1 MDLRGSVPPFL
12 ILSLLLFSISPAF
25 AQSDEPGIIR
35 VVSTGKAES
44 TPITKGWILI
54 EPSLDGI
61 IVPTREWGGV
71 TSVDIIRLM
80 RVYFPRT
87 FEDLVTYDFLLLT
100 QVDMGFI
107 SPEQATWM
115 YRAIAEYGLGG
126 ANTRSVMSM
135 NDYLGRPWAESILS
149 DAFPNNAMAVLNSPY
164 YPHKSPFGPFIVND
178 DDSIAPVVRPLKSQI
193 ERLFPTYSGLITI
206 PRVGSMVHTWV
217 KSNLPVGDTKP
228 GYVPHL
234 FEWNYQKGITFTMMD
249 MVYNDFWKT
258 NINPYALDIITNVIW
273 HASHREIPEDA
284 LKVHALRD
292 NFRVFTEQRMAVVSI
307 FDFAESFGANTA
319 DLYLTLGELNA
330 DKSEADRLYLSGD
343 FDESYIL
350 LDEAMGNLNT
360 LADRA
365 IGLKDQA
372 LVWVYVI
379 EWLTVAGTSLVCGAV
394 LWTLMV
400 RRNLYRAAGST
411 RFEGRDST

>member
-1 MDLRGSVPPFL
+1 M
-12 ILSLLLFSISPAF
+12 
-25 AQSDEPGIIR
+25 
-35 VVSTGKAES
+35 
-44 TPITKGWILI
+44 
-54 EPSLDGI
+54 
-61 IVPTREWGGV
+61 

-87 FEDLVTYDFLLLT
+87 FEDLIAYDFLLLT

-115 YRAIAEYGLGG
+115 YRAISEHGLGG

-164 YPHKSPFGPFIVND
+164 YPSPGAYGPFIVSD
-178 DDSIAPVVRPLKSQI
+178 DESTAPVVRPLKDRI
-193 ERLFPTYSGLITI
+193 ESLFPTYGGLLTV
-206 PRVGSMVHTWV
+206 PRAGSKVHTWV
-217 KSNLPVGDTKP
+217 KTTLPVGDTKP
-228 GYVPHL
+228 GHVPHL
-234 FEWNYQKGITFTMMD
+234 FEWNYQEGITFTMMD

-292 NFRVFTEQRMAVVSI
+292 NFRVFTEQRLAVLSI

-319 DLYLTLGELNA
+319 DLYLALGELNA
-330 DKSEADRLYLSGD
+330 EKSEADRLYLSGD
-343 FDESYIL
+343 FDDSYIL
-350 LDEAMGNLNT
+350 LESAMEDLNT

-372 LVWVYVI
+372 LAWVYVI
-379 EWLTVAGTSLVCGAV
+379 EWLT
-394 LWTLMV
+394 
-400 RRNLYRAAGST
+400 
-411 RFEGRDST
+411 